1 MRTECALKRRVFE
14 ECGGPQRTSGERG
27 STKGLCEAH
36 LFVLIR
42 HVGVRAQDGPPAGP
56 PAAAAAEAGLEQ
68 LLPLCRCQRHATFI
82 RLHTQEL
89 PSSRGLAGSAL
100 QKPELHAM
108 FSP

>member
-1 MRTECALKRRVFE
+1 MWGPTTHIRRARQYQGAL
-14 ECGGPQRTSGERG
+14 RG
-27 STKGLCEAH
+27 AH